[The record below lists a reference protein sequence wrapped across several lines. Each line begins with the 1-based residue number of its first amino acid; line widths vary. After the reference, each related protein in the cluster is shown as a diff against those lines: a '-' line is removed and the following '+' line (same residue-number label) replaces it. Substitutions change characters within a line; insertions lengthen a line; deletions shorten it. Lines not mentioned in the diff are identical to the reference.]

1 MKSSPPRRSVT
12 TGPLG
17 HFDQAPQRHRLPD
30 ADRRA
35 RSSALPQFA
44 VSPAW
49 GRRSEGGEKA
59 HRRWNRRPLSGAS
72 LEIVWVWRLLP
83 AAKGRVL
90 RARDR
95 GRGRHRGRSEDA
107 ALGRWAAVDGLSH
120 RPARIQRAVSGRTA
134 GGLRAVEVT
143 NFADFDGDSKGVE
156 MVGLGRRREG
166 VRIRETNSP
175 GYSVRMAYGQ
185 ACGEPRSFRQFGR
198 QFGRRGDLAWEAA
211 RWR

>member
-1 MKSSPPRRSVT
+1 MESPAAFGRLTGDCLGMEATSGRERTRPSGARSWERT
-12 TGPLG
+12 
-17 HFDQAPQRHRLPD
+17 PQRTIRGRRLRTMGCCGWSQPQ
-30 ADRRA
+30 A
-35 RSSALPQFA
+35 RS
-44 VSPAW
+44 
-49 GRRSEGGEKA
+49 
-59 HRRWNRRPLSGAS
+59 
-72 LEIVWVWRLLP
+72 
-83 AAKGRVL
+83 
-90 RARDR
+90 
-95 GRGRHRGRSEDA
+95 
-107 ALGRWAAVDGLSH
+107 
-120 RPARIQRAVSGRTA
+120 IQRAVSGRTA

-166 VRIRETNSP
+166 VRIRETNLP